1 MTARAGI
8 RGPGPGNGQTQP
20 QTESKSGPSPEYGTD
35 RLGSAA
41 QAGVTNTRWSPRQ
54 RVPVLAFKVHQ
65 ATGHRIKQVTWPVTA
80 AIILYFSIMLTIAI
94 FNNKSN
100 AVECKDG
107 ACSKFYSTV
116 IRIYY

>member
-1 MTARAGI
+1 M
-8 RGPGPGNGQTQP
+8 
-20 QTESKSGPSPEYGTD
+20 
-35 RLGSAA
+35 
-41 QAGVTNTRWSPRQ
+41 
-54 RVPVLAFKVHQ
+54 HQ